1 LAARFCGF
9 LWIELPANVNSEHLF
24 DEAIKNG
31 ISIAPGL
38 IFSPCT
44 RYENFMR
51 LSFGHPWSEEIEQ
64 SIAWLGQKVQQLAG

>member
-1 LAARFCGF
+1 
-9 LWIELPANVNSEHLF
+9 
-24 DEAIKNG
+24 
-31 ISIAPGL
+31 L

-64 SIAWLGQKVQQLAG
+64 SIAWLGQKVQQLAGERPRASKSAKFCPGVRPGV